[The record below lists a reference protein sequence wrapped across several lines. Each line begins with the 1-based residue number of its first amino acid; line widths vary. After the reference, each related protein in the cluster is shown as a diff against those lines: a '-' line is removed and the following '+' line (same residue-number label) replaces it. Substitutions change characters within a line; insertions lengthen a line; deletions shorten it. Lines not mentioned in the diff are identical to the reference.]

1 LILVALGALL
11 GAWHNHQADRGRADV
26 VVTVVRGVIA
36 PPARLLRGA
45 ARWIGQETTWVF
57 RGRRDAI
64 ANRALRR
71 RVAELQEENLRL
83 RGAQTDLDRLRGEM
97 GFVRSLNRPTFGA
110 DVIGIRPD
118 PRFDTLVVDCGS
130 AGGARPDGVVV
141 AVGGLVG
148 RILDVGRTTS
158 SVLMLTDQ
166 NSGVGARVLRPESRA
181 VGVCKGDNSPLLS
194 MVYLSIDADVRP
206 GDVIVTSGLG
216 GLYPAGIPIGTVTDV
231 RRGEGEL
238 SKVAIVRPAV
248 DLAHLE
254 EVYLL
259 R

>member
-1 LILVALGALL
+1 MSLVALGALL
-11 GAWHNHQADRGRADV
+11 GAWHNHQVDRGRTDV
-26 VVTVVRGVIA
+26 VVTVVRGAIA
-36 PPARLLRGA
+36 PPALLLR
-45 ARWIGQETTWVF
+45 RTSIWIGRETGWVF

-71 RVAELQEENLRL
+71 RVVELRDENLRL
-83 RGAQTDLDRLRGEM
+83 REAQVDLDRLRADL
-97 GFVRSLNRPTFGA
+97 GFVRRFSAQPLGA
-110 DVIGIRPD
+110 DVVGIRPD
-118 PRFDTLVVDCGS
+118 PRFDTLVIACGG
-130 AGGARPDGVVV
+130 AAGARPDGVVI
-141 AVGGLVG
+141 APGGLVG

-181 VGVCKGDNSPLLS
+181 VGVCKGDNTGLLS
-194 MVYLSIDADVRP
+194 MMYLSIDADVRP
-206 GDVIVTSGLG
+206 GDAIVTSGLG
-216 GLYPAGIPIGTVTDV
+216 GLYPAGIPIGTVTEV

-238 SKVAIVRPAV
+238 SKIARVRTAV
-248 DLAHLE
+248 DFAHLE